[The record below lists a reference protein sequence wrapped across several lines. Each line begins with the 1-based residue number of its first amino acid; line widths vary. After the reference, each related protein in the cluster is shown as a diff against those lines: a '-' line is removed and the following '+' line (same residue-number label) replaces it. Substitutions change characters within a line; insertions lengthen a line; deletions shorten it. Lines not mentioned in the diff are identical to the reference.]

1 MTINSPKIGLISLG
15 CAKNQVDA
23 QRLTSALI
31 AMGYKIENEYSKCDV
46 VVVNTCGFIGPAV
59 EESMQAIG
67 EALNYARKVIV
78 TGCLGARAKVIMDK
92 YPQVAA
98 VYGPG
103 MRATVIRGIV
113 SLVGKPKEI
122 DRQSVNHSGILLTPP
137 HYAYLKIAEGCRH
150 HCSFCII
157 PSLRGPLRSRYPDM
171 ILSEANDL
179 VRRGVKEL
187 LVIARDSSD
196 YGMDLKSKPS
206 LSSLLRQL
214 GELKRWVRVHY
225 VYPSDEASRVV
236 DLMAEGLVLPYLDV
250 PFQHVNPTILRAM
263 KRPGNI
269 EKTLRLIE
277 QWRKV
282 CPDIAIRSTFITGFP
297 GETKEQF
304 NELLDF
310 IKEAKLDRVGCF
322 PYPDVDGA
330 TANTYLNPVD
340 EQIREERAA
349 ILMEAQAKISYDK
362 LESRVG
368 KEYQLLVDYVSDDG
382 TAVGR
387 SKYESPDID
396 GVISIPDAKGVEVG
410 SLVKAVITGHDE
422 HDMEAKLISKSDGA
436 ISFIK
441 NQNHHQ

>member
-1 MTINSPKIGLISLG
+1 MTTNSPKIGLVSLG
-15 CAKNQVDA
+15 CAKNLVDA
-23 QRLTSALI
+23 QRLTSVLV
-31 AMGYKIENEYSKCDV
+31 AMGYQIENEYSKCDV

-59 EESMQAIG
+59 EDSMQAIG
-67 EALNYARKVIV
+67 EALNYSRKVIV
-78 TGCLGARAKVIMDK
+78 TGCLGARAKMVMDK

-113 SLVGKPKEI
+113 SLVGKPSLE
-122 DRQSVNHSGILLTPP
+122 DRQNVSASGLLLTPP

-157 PSLRGPLRSRYPDM
+157 PSLRGPLRSRNVEN
-171 ILSEANDL
+171 ILAESTDL
-179 VRRGVKEL
+179 VKRGVKEL
-187 LVIARDSSD
+187 LVIAQDSSD

-206 LSSLLRQL
+206 LSYLLKQL
-214 GELKRWVRVHY
+214 SELKRWVRVHY

-236 DLMAEGLVLPYLDV
+236 DLMAQGLVLPYLDV

-277 QWRKV
+277 SWRNV
-282 CPDIAIRSTFITGFP
+282 CPDIAIRSTFIAGFP
-297 GETKEQF
+297 GETEAQF

-322 PYPDVDGA
+322 PYSDVDGA
-330 TANTYLNPVD
+330 TANSYLNPVD

-349 ILMEAQAKISYDK
+349 ILMETQAKISYDK
-362 LESRVG
+362 LEARVG
-368 KEYQLLVDYVSDDG
+368 KEYQVLIDYISDDG
-382 TAVGR
+382 LAVGR
-387 SKYESPDID
+387 SKYEAPDVD
-396 GVISIPDAKGVEVG
+396 GVICIENAKNVQVG
-410 SLVKAVITGHDE
+410 DLVKAKITSHDE
-422 HDMEAKLISKSDGA
+422 HDMNAVLVGKSTGS
-436 ISFIK
+436 INFIK
-441 NQNHHQ
+441 K

>member
-1 MTINSPKIGLISLG
+1 MSKDSPKIGLVSLG
-15 CAKNQVDA
+15 CAKNLVDA
-23 QRLTSALI
+23 QRLTSVLI

-67 EALNYARKVIV
+67 EALNYSRKVIV

-103 MRATVIRGIV
+103 MRATVIRGII
-113 SLVGKPKEI
+113 SLVGKPNES
-122 DRQSVNHSGILLTPP
+122 DRQAVSHSGVLLTPP

-157 PSLRGPLRSRYPDM
+157 PSLRGPLRSREVPN
-171 ILSEANDL
+171 ILTEATDL

-187 LVIARDSSD
+187 LVIAQDSSD
-196 YGMDLKSKPS
+196 YGVDLKSKPS
-206 LSSLLRQL
+206 LSSLCRKL

-225 VYPSDEASRVV
+225 VYPSDEATKIVE
-236 DLMAEGLVLPYLDV
+236 LMAEGLVLPYLDV

-269 EKTLRLIE
+269 EKTLRQIE
-277 QWRKV
+277 QWRKI
-282 CPDIAIRSTFITGFP
+282 CPDLAIRSTFIAGFP
-297 GETKEQF
+297 GETQEQF

-322 PYPDVDGA
+322 PYSDVDGA
-330 TANTYLNPVD
+330 TANSYLNPVD

-349 ILMEAQAKISYDK
+349 ILMETQAQISFDK
-362 LESRVG
+362 LEDRVG
-368 KEYQLLVDYVSDDG
+368 KEYQVLVDYVSDDG
-382 TAVGR
+382 VAVGR
-387 SKYESPDID
+387 TKYESPDVD
-396 GVISIPDAKGVEVG
+396 GVISIENAQNVQVG
-410 SLVKAVITGHDE
+410 DVVKAQIVDHDE
-422 HDMEAKLISKSDGA
+422 HDCFAKLVGISDGA
-436 ISFIK
+436 INFIK
-441 NQNHHQ
+441 K

>member
-122 DRQSVNHSGILLTPP
+122 DRQSVNHSVILLTPP

-368 KEYQLLVDYVSDDG
+368 KEYQILVDYVSDDG

-441 NQNHHQ
+441 N